1 MLFNPSKQSSMPFG
15 GMTEG
20 LSLRD
25 ILVAR
30 AQLGEDL
37 SYFSWHSAHTIVDSS
52 ENTVAH
58 DSVRV

>member
-1 MLFNPSKQSSMPFG
+1 
-15 GMTEG
+15 MTEG